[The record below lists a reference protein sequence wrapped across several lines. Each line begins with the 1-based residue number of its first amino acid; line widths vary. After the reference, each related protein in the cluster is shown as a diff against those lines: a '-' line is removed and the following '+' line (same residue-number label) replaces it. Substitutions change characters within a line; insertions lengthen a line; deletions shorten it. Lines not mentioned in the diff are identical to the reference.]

1 MKPKLIILTLIV
13 AITVVFLG
21 FAQSSYAQQNTPLI
35 KQKIQQQK
43 SNEFKEMKEMME
55 RRFINSPAIRM
66 EGFIKSL
73 NLSEEQITEINKTLL
88 DFQKDTVELRNST
101 QIRELEVKALLLEPQ
116 TELVKIRVKLEE
128 IADLQVEL
136 KVKTIEKYLEVKDLL
151 TSEQQTKLPL
161 GIPSQIFAV
170 EKLGSN
176 IMNRSFCW

>member
-1 MKPKLIILTLIV
+1 MKTKLIVITLVV

-21 FAQSSYAQQNTPLI
+21 FAQSSYAQQNTPLV
-35 KQKIQQQK
+35 KQKMQQQK
-43 SNEFKEMKEMME
+43 SSVFREMME
-55 RRFINSPAIRM
+55 RRLKDSLAVKMREFI
-66 EGFIKSL
+66 ESL
-73 NLSEEQITEINKTLL
+73 NLSEEQTSEINKTLL
-88 DFQKDTVELRNST
+88 DFQKDTVELRNSI

-116 TELVKIRVKLEE
+116 TELVKIRAKLQE

-151 TSEQQTKLPL
+151 TPEQQAKLPL
-161 GIPSQIFAV
+161 GVPSQIFAL

>member
-1 MKPKLIILTLIV
+1 MKTKLITLTLII

-21 FAQSSYAQQNTPLI
+21 FTQSSYAQQNTPVI
-35 KQKIQQQK
+35 KQKMQQQA
-43 SNEFKEMKEMME
+43 SNEFREMMKKRIE
-55 RRFINSPAIRM
+55 NTPAVKMREFI
-66 EGFIKSL
+66 ESL
-73 NLSEEQITEINKTLL
+73 NLSEEQVTEINKILL
-88 DFQKDTVELRNST
+88 DFQKDTVELRNSI

-116 TELVKIRVKLEE
+116 TELVKIRAKLQE

-151 TSEQQTKLPL
+151 TPEQQAKLPL

-176 IMNRSFCW
+176 TMNSSFCW

>member
-1 MKPKLIILTLIV
+1 MKPKLIVLILIV

-21 FAQSSYAQQNTPLI
+21 FAQSSYAQQNTPLA
-35 KQKIQQQK
+35 KQKMQQQA
-43 SNEFKEMKEMME
+43 SNEFREIMKKRIE
-55 RRFINSPAIRM
+55 NNPAAKMR
-66 EGFIKSL
+66 EFIKSL

-88 DFQKDTVELRNST
+88 DFQKDTVELRNSI

-116 TELVKIRVKLEE
+116 TELVKIRAKLEE

-151 TSEQQTKLPL
+151 TPEQQAKLPL
-161 GIPSQIFAV
+161 GIPSQIFAL

-176 IMNRSFCW
+176 RMNRSFCW

>member
-88 DFQKDTVELRNST
+88 DFQKDTVELRNSI